1 MTASTII
8 QSKADNEI
16 QKQLGQKP
24 KVITYSIKI
33 LQVLKTYQVSKVP
46 NSPAKTDN
54 MVTRL
59 FVEAVTEKPR
69 PYRKY

>member
-1 MTASTII
+1 MTASTSI
-8 QSKADNEI
+8 QSRADNEI
-16 QKQLGQKP
+16 QKQLEQKQ
-24 KVITYSIKI
+24 KMSIYSIKI

-54 MVTRL
+54 IVTRL
-59 FVEAVTEKPR
+59 FVEAVTETPR